1 MNIPESRKNRL
12 IAVVAT
18 FSAAIML
25 VGCST
30 TTTQSF
36 NVVKDSAVES
46 SYIAVGADFSQYDRL
61 TADDMGIFFPTNA
74 ATPVEDQQR
83 IREIF
88 RQAFFSRLD
97 GYDVVQNE
105 KGPTTL
111 LVHASLIDY
120 RNASGADVPGVRRE
134 LRDIA
139 RPGALMFLMELKDS
153 TSGEVLARAA
163 DSAAAPRFSTSAD
176 TTTDWTAVEAAADH
190 WADLFRGFLDKNLN
204 K

>member
-1 MNIPESRKNRL
+1 MKTPEGRKNRL
-12 IAVVAT
+12 IAVIAT
-18 FSAAIML
+18 FGATIML

-36 NVVKDSAVES
+36 KVVKDSAVEA

-61 TADDMGIFFPTNA
+61 TAEDMGIYFPTNA

-83 IREIF
+83 IRQIF
-88 RQAFFSRLD
+88 REAFLSKLD
-97 GYDVVQNE
+97 GYEVVRNG
-105 KGPTTL
+105 KGPSTL
-111 LVHASLIDY
+111 LVQATLIDY
-120 RNASGADVPGVRRE
+120 RNASGADVPAVRRE

-139 RPGALMFLMELKDS
+139 RPGALLFLMELKDS
-153 TSGEVLARAA
+153 ESGEVLARAA
-163 DSAAAPRFSTSAD
+163 DSAAAPRFSTSTD
-176 TTTDWTAVEAAADH
+176 TTTDWTAVESAADH